1 MSLDA
6 ALPVAVPPSTMADQ
20 KSASSASTGSKSS
33 DWDFSFHNLLDIV
46 NPLEHLPII
55 GTLYRAITGTHIGI
69 PEKIAGDALY
79 GGLWGAVSSVA
90 DAAFEAVTG
99 KDFGSTVLA
108 FFSGHHHSDNTA
120 LASNVTVT
128 PAVQFPGQS
137 NSQQSDVQ
145 PPDMS
150 ADMTALQASM
160 SRNGVDSDLARRA
173 MFAYRKSIALP
184 GLVPSPLS

>member
-1 MSLDA
+1 M
-6 ALPVAVPPSTMADQ
+6 AVPPASAPADQ
-20 KSASSASTGSKSS
+20 KSASSGSGSKSS

-108 FFSGHHHSDNTA
+108 FFTGHHSDSTA
-120 LASNVTVT
+120 LAGNVTVT
-128 PAVQFPGQS
+128 PAVRSGAQA
-137 NSQQSDVQ
+137 DVQ
-145 PPDMS
+145 PPDMT

-160 SRNGVDSDLARRA
+160 NRNGIDSDLARRA

>member
-6 ALPVAVPPSTMADQ
+6 ALPVAVPPASVPADQ
-20 KSASSASTGSKSS
+20 KSASSGSGSKTSE
-33 DWDFSFHNLLDIV
+33 WDFSFHNLLDIV

-108 FFSGHHHSDNTA
+108 FFTGHHSSDNTA
-120 LASNVTVT
+120 LASNVVVT
-128 PAVQFPGQS
+128 PAVQFPGAA
-137 NSQQSDVQ
+137 DVQ
-145 PPDMS
+145 PPDMT

-160 SRNGVDSDLARRA
+160 TRNGVDSDLARRA